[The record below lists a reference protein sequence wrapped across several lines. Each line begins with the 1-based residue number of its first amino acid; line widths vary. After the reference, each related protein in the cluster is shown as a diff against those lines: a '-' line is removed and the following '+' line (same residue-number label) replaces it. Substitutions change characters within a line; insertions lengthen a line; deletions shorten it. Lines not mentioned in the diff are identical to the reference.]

1 MQLHMKE
8 PSIMN
13 NSAIL
18 FRPAAPSDAPDLAEL
33 INYAGEGLPLYLWER
48 MAEPGE
54 TAWDVGRRRAVRDT
68 GAFSYRT
75 AIVAERAG
83 DVVATLVGYRLPDE
97 AETIDGDTPAMF
109 VPLLELENLA
119 PATWYV
125 NVLAVSPALRGRG
138 IGTELLDI
146 AARLSLETGANG
158 HSIIVSDANQGARR
172 LYERCGYRWKADR
185 PMVKEDWDN
194 PGANWVLLVK

>member
-1 MQLHMKE
+1 MQLHVKE
-8 PSIMN
+8 LPIMN
-13 NSAIL
+13 NSSIR
-18 FRPAAPSDAPDLAEL
+18 FRPAAPSDARDLAEL

-54 TAWDVGRRRAVRDT
+54 TAWDVGHRRALRDSGT
-68 GAFSYRT
+68 FSYRN
-75 AIVAERAG
+75 AIVAERDG
-83 DVVATLVGYRLPDE
+83 DVVASLIGYRLPDE
-97 AETIDGDTPAMF
+97 AENIDSDTPAMF

-119 PATWYV
+119 PSTWYV
-125 NVLAVSPALRGRG
+125 NVLAVNPQMRGRG

-146 AARLSLETGANG
+146 AARRSLETGANG
-158 HSIIVSDANQGARR
+158 QSIIVSDANQGARR

-194 PGANWVLLVK
+194 PGANWVLLVR